1 MNLTRPAGLYIRNH
15 REGDNPILPGTQGPA
30 TTPSARPPPSSIVLV
45 LSGPVADDHVVGL
58 CERVRGLLERSE
70 ADLMICDV
78 GALDDPDAA
87 TVDLVARLQLTARR
101 LGRRVRLLDA
111 CGELQDLIELT
122 GLSEFV
128 SFSGELPLEPRGE
141 VEQREPPSGVQKERD
156 PDDPIL

>member
-1 MNLTRPAGLYIRNH
+1 MNLTVPGGLYSRTH
-15 REGDNPILPGTQGPA
+15 RKGEPSLPDPLGPA
-30 TTPSARPPPSSIVLV
+30 AAPPPRKPPSSIVLV
-45 LSGPVADDHVVGL
+45 LSGPVPPDDVLTLCDRVG
-58 CERVRGLLERSE
+58 RLLHRTE

-122 GLSEFV
+122 GLSDFV
-128 SFSGELPLEPRGE
+128 PFSGELPLDARREA
-141 VEQREPPSGVQKERD
+141 EQREPPGGIEEEAD
-156 PDDPIL
+156 PGDPVT

>member
-1 MNLTRPAGLYIRNH
+1 MNLTVREGLYSRTH
-15 REGDNPILPGTQGPA
+15 RKGEPSLPDPLGPA
-30 TTPSARPPPSSIVLV
+30 ATPPPRQPPSSIVLV
-45 LSGPVADDHVVGL
+45 LSGPVPHQDVLTLCDRVGH
-58 CERVRGLLERSE
+58 LLHQTE

-87 TVDLVARLQLTARR
+87 TLDLVARLQLTARR

-128 SFSGELPLEPRGE
+128 PFSGELPLEARGKA
-141 VEQREPPSGVQKERD
+141 EQREPPSGVEEEADPRD
-156 PDDPIL
+156 PIT